1 MKISL
6 RKSLAALLTMT
17 FVGTGCETLHQS
29 INEPTPPMLGQ
40 TLDRI
45 NRQQEDNAE
54 ASKYVVYQHEFALNK
69 YVDGKNVGGY
79 RLNEAGEDHIKQI
92 AANVKRGA
100 PFPVIIE
107 RSQTSALPET
117 EHKYPI
123 HYNPLLDMQ
132 RRAVVVRALN
142 EMGVPDAEERVVV
155 APAITPGIYGV
166 EGERA
171 FYRATSG
178 RGGFGG
184 GGAGLGGFGLGG
196 FGGGIGGGG
205 GFGGSFGGY

>member
-6 RKSLAALLTMT
+6 RKSLAAMLTLC
-17 FVGTGCETLHQS
+17 VVSSGCQHLTRS
-29 INEPTPPMLGQ
+29 VNEPAPPMLGQ

-45 NRQQEDNAE
+45 NMRQEDNAE
-54 ASKYVVYQHEFALNK
+54 ASKYVVYQHEFDLNK
-69 YVDGKNVGGY
+69 FENGQNVGGY
-79 RLNEAGEDHIKQI
+79 HLNEAGQDHVKQI

-100 PFPVIIE
+100 PFPVIVE
-107 RSQTSALPET
+107 RSQTSALPNT

-123 HYNPLLDMQ
+123 HYNPALDMQ

-142 EMGVPDAEERVVV
+142 EMGVPDAEDRVVV

-178 RGGFGG
+178 RAGYGG

-196 FGGGIGGGG
+196 FGGGGFGGG
-205 GFGGSFGGY
+205 GFGGF

>member
-6 RKSLAALLTMT
+6 RKSLASLFTLTMMSS
-17 FVGTGCETLHQS
+17 GCQHLYHS
-29 INEPTPPMLGQ
+29 VDEPEPPMLGQ

-45 NRQQEDNAE
+45 NMQQEENAE
-54 ASKYVVYQHEFALNK
+54 ASKYVMYQHEFELNK
-69 YVDGKNVGGY
+69 YEDGRNVGGY
-79 RLNEAGEDHIKQI
+79 RLNAAGEDHIKQI

-100 PFPVIIE
+100 PFPVIVE
-107 RSQTSALPET
+107 RSQTSVLPHT

-123 HYNPLLDMQ
+123 HYNPQLDMQ

-142 EMGVPDAEERVVV
+142 ELGVPDAEDRVVV

-184 GGAGLGGFGLGG
+184 GGGGLGGFGLGG
-196 FGGGIGGGG
+196 FGGIGGGG
-205 GFGGSFGGY
+205 GFGGF

>member
-6 RKSLAALLTMT
+6 RKSLAALLAMT
-17 FVGTGCETLHQS
+17 LVSSGCETLHNS
-29 INEPTPPMLGQ
+29 VNEPTPPMLGQ

-45 NRQQEDNAE
+45 NMQQEDNAE
-54 ASKYVVYQHEFALNK
+54 ASKYVVYQHEFTLNK
-69 YVDGKNVGGY
+69 FEDGRNVGGY
-79 RLNEAGEDHIKQI
+79 HLNEAGEDHIKQI

-100 PFPVIIE
+100 PFPVIVE
-107 RSQTSALPET
+107 RSQTSAWPQT

-123 HYNPLLDMQ
+123 HYNPALDMQ

-142 EMGVPDAEERVVV
+142 ELGVPDAEDRVVV

-178 RGGFGG
+178 RSGWGGN
-184 GGAGLGGFGLGG
+184 GAGLGGFGLGG
-196 FGGGIGGGG
+196 FGGGGIGGA
-205 GFGGSFGGY
+205 GFSGF

>member
-1 MKISL
+1 
-6 RKSLAALLTMT
+6 
-17 FVGTGCETLHQS
+17 
-29 INEPTPPMLGQ
+29 MLGQ

-45 NRQQEDNAE
+45 NMTQENNAE
-54 ASKYVVYQHEFALNK
+54 ASKYVVYQHEFDLNK
-69 YVDGKNVGGY
+69 FENGKNVGGY

-100 PFPVIIE
+100 PFPVIVE
-107 RSQTSALPET
+107 RSQTSVWSQT

-123 HYNPLLDMQ
+123 HYNPTLDMQ

-142 EMGVPDAEERVVV
+142 ELGVPDAEDRVVV

-171 FYRATSG
+171 FYRATTGNSG
-178 RGGFGG
+178 YGGT
-184 GGAGLGGFGLGG
+184 GAGLGGFGLGG
-196 FGGGIGGGG
+196 FGGGGIGGA
-205 GFGGSFGGY
+205 GFGGF